1 MGNAQQMHYVENKR
15 QFELAQNKILN
26 RLNEQ
31 GYFEHNGLTCWNN
44 PLNDDTEPEAFRP
57 QWLEEEYH
65 IIFNKKA
72 GEYCVIGDDE
82 KMQREQEEK
91 IASERKLQVG
101 AGDRAER
108 IRTYN
113 YPQGRVT
120 DHRIGLTLYKLEQI
134 LNGDLTELF
143 DALNT
148 FDQAEKLKE
157 SSGSTGGEN

>member
-82 KMQREQEEK
+82 KMQRERK
-91 IASERKLQVG
+91 RDTRGNALRSIWPTALVPTTLAKKRYGWMLPAVSNAATHGSESL
-101 AGDRAER
+101 
-108 IRTYN
+108 RTTRRCWR
-113 YPQGRVT
+113 G
-120 DHRIGLTLYKLEQI
+120 
-134 LNGDLTELF
+134 
-143 DALNT
+143 
-148 FDQAEKLKE
+148 
-157 SSGSTGGEN
+157 